1 MSEPTKIIDL
11 DPAKYTL
18 NDYDNVRITLPPK
31 ETMTEEDV
39 DAELFQYVI
48 SSGKNIK
55 SIAALDDEWVKRTFE
70 GMETID
76 EVRAAIVEDY
86 ERQQEFDRADLKY
99 HACCD
104 VLISR
109 IEGEIPQ
116 DVLENNVKAIRQ
128 GNEEQLAMMQMSL
141 TQYLRE
147 EHLTLDQ
154 YEAKL
159 RKEAEFQTKLNLAL
173 DCMAVVLCTQVGNH
187 EITEYLST
195 PDPAAFIAEIR
206 EKGLVEEARRA
217 AVRVKVMRR
226 VVDTAIVTIEG
237 EEPKPVAPV
246 IEEDE
251 EPFIMPDF
259 DEMPNPNIVNAGDFE
274 KFSFSVVSH
283 ND

>member
-1 MSEPTKIIDL
+1 MAENTKIIEL
-11 DPAKYTL
+11 DPANYTL

-31 ETMTEEDV
+31 EVMTNEDI

-48 SSGKNIK
+48 SSGKQIK
-55 SIAALDDEWVKRTFE
+55 SIADLDDEWVKRTFE

-76 EVRAAIVEDY
+76 EVRNAIVEDY
-86 ERQQEFDRADLKY
+86 ERQQEFARADLKY
-99 HACCD
+99 HACCE
-104 VLISR
+104 VLIDR
-109 IEGEIPQ
+109 LEGEIPA
-116 DVLENNVKAIRQ
+116 DVIQNNVNAIRK

-159 RKEAEFQTKLNLAL
+159 QKEAEYQTKLNLAL

-187 EITEYLST
+187 ELTEYLST

-237 EEPKPVAPV
+237 EEPEPVKPVV
-246 IEEDE
+246 VEDE

-259 DEMPNPNIVNAGDFE
+259 DEMPNPNIVNADGFD
-274 KFSFSVVSH
+274 KFAFNVVST
-283 ND
+283 NE